1 MLCTFAKCLSS
12 DLAVAKTLLY
22 MLEGM
27 FGLWIGVLE
36 SMKWLT
42 IILNVRYFYPCS
54 FYSLCVC
61 VSVTLLEFFLGIC
74 VSFTF
79 NWYLS
84 KKTSLLW
91 CLDRLSFFFWVSRNY
106 FIKEKISN
114 PKILLRNLMLELGIH
129 HHQGSLAYESLRDSL
144 MCIL

>member
-1 MLCTFAKCLSS
+1 MPLIRPCCSKYFVMYVGGHVWALDWCPRIHEMPDYHIKCEVL
-12 DLAVAKTLLY
+12 VYFFLLF
-22 MLEGM
+22 L
-27 FGLWIGVLE
+27 V
-36 SMKWLT
+36 
-42 IILNVRYFYPCS
+42 
-54 FYSLCVC
+54 CVC
-61 VSVTLLEFFLGIC
+61 ANVTLLEFFWGIC

-91 CLDRLSFFFWVSRNY
+91 CLDSLSFFFWVSKNY

>member
-1 MLCTFAKCLSS
+1 MLCIIAKCLSS
-12 DLAVAKTLLY
+12 DLAAANTLLC

-36 SMKWLT
+36 SMKCLT
-42 IILNVRYFYPCS
+42 IILNVRYLYTFS
-54 FYSLCVC
+54 FYSLCEFVN
-61 VSVTLLEFFLGIC
+61 VTLLEFFWGIC

-129 HHQGSLAYESLRDSL
+129 HHQGSLVYESLWDSL